1 MSELR
6 ITHIGGPTTLIE
18 TGGWRLLT
26 DPTFDPP
33 GQRYG
38 FGWGTSSHKS
48 AGPALA
54 ARDLPPIDAV
64 LLSHDQHGDNLD
76 RTGRDVLHTARTVL
90 TTPAGALRLGRN
102 AEGLAPWSV
111 TRLRAPDRPTITV
124 TATPA
129 RHGPPLSRALT
140 GQVTGF
146 ALTWEGQRHGALWIS
161 GDTVLYGGVRD
172 VARRLT
178 VGTALLHVGGVRFPI
193 TGPVRYTMTA
203 AQAVSLS
210 RLLRPRTAIP
220 VHYEGWHHFHEGRDA
235 IEHELARA
243 PADIRDRFH
252 WLLPGVA
259 TDIGA

>member
-1 MSELR
+1 MGTIR

-38 FGWGTSSHKS
+38 FGWGTASHKS

-54 ARDLPPIDAV
+54 ASDLPPVDAV

-76 RTGRDVLHTARTVL
+76 HTGRDVLRTARTIL
-90 TTPAGALRLGRN
+90 TTPAGARRLGQR
-102 AEGLAPWSV
+102 AHGLAPWTV
-111 TRLRAPDRPTITV
+111 TRLHAPDRPTITV

-129 RHGPPLSRALT
+129 RHGPPLSRPLT

-146 ALTWEGQRHGALWIS
+146 ALTWEGQQHGALWIS
-161 GDTVLYGGVRD
+161 GDTVLYGGVRE

-193 TGPVRYTMTA
+193 TGPVRYTMTTA
-203 AQAVSLS
+203 HAVRLC

-243 PADIRDRFH
+243 PTDIRTRFR
-252 WLLPGVA
+252 WLATGVA
-259 TDIGA
+259 TDLSA